1 MCATQGQVEGR
12 GNCRGGLWQCAGLGL
27 GLTGMSLTGTDMQLF
42 KQMSPVERRA
52 ERGCRLVVTL
62 AELQAWVA
70 QFTSLVVNI
79 TTLKLKA
86 LIELTGQMCKPY
98 YIRC

>member
-27 GLTGMSLTGTDMQLF
+27 GLTGMSVNGTEMKLF
-42 KQMSPVERRA
+42 KQMTSLSPVERRA

-79 TTLKLKA
+79 TT
-86 LIELTGQMCKPY
+86 
-98 YIRC
+98 